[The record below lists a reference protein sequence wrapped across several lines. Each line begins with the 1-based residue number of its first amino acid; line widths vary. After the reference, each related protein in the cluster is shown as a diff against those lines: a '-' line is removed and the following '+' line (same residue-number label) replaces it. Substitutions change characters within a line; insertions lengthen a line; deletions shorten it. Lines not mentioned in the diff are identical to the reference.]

1 MTNMVRAGVLT
12 VGETIKALTV
22 VTLFSVFKLLERV
35 AAGIRHPKPPH

>member
-1 MTNMVRAGVLT
+1 MANMVRAGVLT

-35 AAGIRHPKPPH
+35 VAGIGHPQPPH